1 MRARAAR
8 RGALFVKSKASVQ
21 LQQRNY
27 VQERP
32 LLSSSEPIPFTR
44 KHQADVSPRVA
55 TLHET
60 IKLITWRVRIISL
73 LRVICGCFCL
83 YDIWNKWQVGF
94 GHYYLLTLTQAAH
107 SQIPIATLWFDG
119 WLHIAQLNL
128 QGFSLVVG
136 LLEIGVGLCLI
147 TGTWTR
153 LACGVGLMLTLVG
166 GIGAGLLHTSSG
178 AISFDIGVLLIFLLA
193 FIGLLLSNAGQHFSY
208 DRWLYLHR

>member
-1 MRARAAR
+1 M
-8 RGALFVKSKASVQ
+8 KSKASVQ
-21 LQQRNY
+21 LQQRTY
-27 VQERP
+27 VPERP
-32 LLSSSEPIPFTR
+32 LLSSSEPIPLSR
-44 KHQADVSPRVA
+44 NHQADVAPQA
-55 TLHET
+55 TSIDES

-94 GHYYLLTLTQAAH
+94 SHYYLLTLTQAAH
-107 SQIPIATLWFDG
+107 SQTPIATSWFNV

-128 QGFSLVVG
+128 PGFALVVG
-136 LLEIGVGLCLI
+136 LLEVCVGLCLI

-153 LACGVGLMLTLVG
+153 LACAVGLGLTLAG
-166 GIGAGLLHTSSG
+166 SIGVGLLHTTTG
-178 AISFDIGVLLIFLLA
+178 AVSFDIGVLIIFLLA